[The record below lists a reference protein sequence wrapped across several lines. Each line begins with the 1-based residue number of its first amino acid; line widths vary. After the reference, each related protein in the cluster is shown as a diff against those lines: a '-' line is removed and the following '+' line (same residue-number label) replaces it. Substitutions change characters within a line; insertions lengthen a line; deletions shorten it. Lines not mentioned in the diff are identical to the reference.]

1 VIPDII
7 DGKYRVICEVGSGG
21 MAHVYRAINM
31 SSRKVVAVKM
41 LKEEYLNDQEFLRRF
56 EREAK
61 ASLALSHENIVRAF
75 GVGDDN
81 GIPYIVLEYVEGK
94 TLKDLIRESPGGHL
108 SVQQSIGICSQI
120 LDALS
125 YAHAHGIIHRD
136 VKPQNVIVTNRGRA
150 KLADFGIAREVTA
163 STVTFAGKNVI
174 GSVHYISPEQAKG
187 LPATEESDIYSA
199 GISLY
204 EMLTGTVPFIGDTT
218 VATALMHLSAKPTPP
233 QELNP
238 AVPSALNDI
247 VLRAIDKDPDMRY
260 SSAKLMRSD
269 LIRSLSHPNGTFA
282 RDRESKE
289 TKTPGRRMSLSVYA
303 WISISVFTPILVIFL
318 AYLGFVNHWCSPK
331 EEADS
336 AVVLP
341 ELSSQA
347 TMASVTVTALPSAS
361 PTGKRMPTVMGQRL
375 DDALRS
381 LHDVGFTDIYVSM
394 DYAENDPRTGTI
406 VQQSQ
411 PANTVPN
418 TEEPVYITLLLEKRG
433 KYKADIAFMLDIPEN
448 DSRVQIVY
456 RTSSTDNIDYS
467 VVLYDVVRTKETMV
481 SISATVY
488 SNDPA
493 TRTLYLL
500 VNGTE
505 ALTPDGVPR
514 TQDVKFSLSE

>member
-1 VIPDII
+1 MTPDII
-7 DGKYRVICEVGSGG
+7 DGKYRVIREVGSGG

-41 LKEEYLNDQEFLRRF
+41 LREEYLDDQEFLRRF

-61 ASLALSHENIVRAF
+61 ASLALSHENIVRAY
-75 GVGDDN
+75 GVGDHE
-81 GIPYIVLEYVEGK
+81 GVPYIVLEYVEGK
-94 TLKDLIRESPGGHL
+94 TLKDLIRESPGKHL
-108 SVQQSIGICSQI
+108 SVQQAIGICSQI

-136 VKPQNVIVTNRGRA
+136 VKPQNVIVTNRGKA

-163 STVTFAGKNVI
+163 STVTFTGKNVI

-187 LPATEESDIYSA
+187 LPATEESDIYST
-199 GISLY
+199 GITLY

-218 VATALMHLSAKPTPP
+218 VATALMHLSDKPEPP
-233 QELNP
+233 QDLNP
-238 AVPSALNDI
+238 AVPPALNDI
-247 VLRAIDKDPDMRY
+247 VLRAIEKDPAMRY

-269 LIRSLSHPNGTFA
+269 LIRSLTHPNGTFA

-289 TKTPGRRMSLSVYA
+289 SKTPGRRMSLSVYA

-331 EEADS
+331 EGEETVA
-336 AVVLP
+336 AVP
-341 ELSSQA
+341 ETSVQA
-347 TMASVTVTALPSAS
+347 TMASLTVTAAPSVS
-361 PTGKRMPTVMGQRL
+361 PLGNRVPTVMGQRL

-381 LHDVGFTDIYVSM
+381 LHEVGFTDIFVSIE
-394 DYAENDPRTGTI
+394 YAENDPRAGTI
-406 VQQSQ
+406 IQQSQ
-411 PANTVPN
+411 SANTVPN
-418 TEEPVYITLLLEKRG
+418 LEEPIYITLLLEKRG
-433 KYKADIAFMLDIPEN
+433 KYKADIAFMLEIPEN

-467 VVLYDVVRTKETMV
+467 VVLYDTVRIKEDMAF
-481 SISATVY
+481 ISATVY

-500 VNGTE
+500 VNGT
-505 ALTPDGVPR
+505 TVR
-514 TQDVKFSLSE
+514 TQDVKFAE

>member
-1 VIPDII
+1 MMPDII
-7 DGKYRVICEVGSGG
+7 DGKYRVIREIGSGG

-41 LKEEYLNDQEFLRRF
+41 LKEEYLNDREFLRRF

-75 GVGDDN
+75 GVGDDD
-81 GIPYIVLEYVEGK
+81 GVPYIVLEYVEGK
-94 TLKDLIRESPGGHL
+94 TLKDLIQESPGGHL
-108 SVQQSIGICSQI
+108 SVQQAIGITSQI

-136 VKPQNVIVTNRGRA
+136 VKPQNVIVTSRGKA

-163 STVTFAGKNVI
+163 STVTFSGKNVI

-187 LPATEESDIYSA
+187 LAVTEESDIYST

-204 EMLTGTVPFIGDTT
+204 EMLTGTVPFIGETT
-218 VATALMHLSAKPTPP
+218 VATALMHLSAVPVPP
-233 QELNP
+233 NELNP
-238 AVPSALNDI
+238 SVPPALNDI
-247 VLRAIDKDPDMRY
+247 VLRAIEKDPTMRY

-289 TKTPGRRMSLSVYA
+289 SKAPGRRMSLSVYA

-318 AYLGFVNHWCSPK
+318 AYLGFVNHWCSGK
-331 EEADS
+331 AATETEA
-336 AVVLP
+336 ALP
-341 ELSSQA
+341 TASPVA
-347 TMASVTVTALPSAS
+347 TVANVTVGDLPTATPQQ
-361 PTGKRMPTVMGQRL
+361 KRMPQVMGQRL
-375 DDALRS
+375 DDALKS
-381 LHDVGFTDIYVSM
+381 LRDVGITNIYVSTE
-394 DYAENDPRTGTI
+394 YAEDDPRTGTI
-406 VQQSQ
+406 IQQSQ
-411 PANTVPN
+411 SANTVPN
-418 TEEPVYITLLLEKRG
+418 EEEPVYLTLLLEKRG
-433 KYKADIAFMLDIPEN
+433 KYKADVAFMLDIPEN
-448 DSRVQIVY
+448 DSRIQIVY

-467 VVLYDVVRTKETMV
+467 VVLYETVRTKETMV

-500 VNGTE
+500 VNGE
-505 ALTPDGVPR
+505 EVR
-514 TQDVKFSLSE
+514 NQDVKFSE

>member
-1 VIPDII
+1 MIPDII
-7 DGKYRVICEVGSGG
+7 DGKYRVIREVGSGG

-61 ASLALSHENIVRAF
+61 ASLALSHENIVRAY

-81 GIPYIVLEYVEGK
+81 GVPYIVLEYVEGK
-94 TLKDLIRESPGGHL
+94 TLKELIRESPGGHL
-108 SVQQSIGICSQI
+108 SVQQAIGICSQI

-163 STVTFAGKNVI
+163 STVTFSGKNVI

-187 LPATEESDIYSA
+187 LPVTEESDIYSA

-218 VATALMHLSAKPTPP
+218 VATALMHLSATPVPP

-238 AVPSALNDI
+238 AVPPALNDI
-247 VLRAIDKDPDMRY
+247 VLRAIEKEPGMRY
-260 SSAKLMRSD
+260 ASAKLMRSD

-282 RDRESKE
+282 RDRSPKE

-318 AYLGFVNHWCSPK
+318 AYLGFVNHWCSPTD
-331 EEADS
+331 ELQDTVS
-336 AVVLP
+336 LP
-341 ELSSQA
+341 AA
-347 TMASVTVTALPSAS
+347 TQKASVANVSVAAPPTTPANKLMPS
-361 PTGKRMPTVMGQRL
+361 VMGQRL
-375 DDALRS
+375 DDALKS
-381 LHDVGFTDIYVSM
+381 LHEVGFTDIYVAT
-394 DYAENDPRTGTI
+394 DYSENDQRTGTI
-406 VQQSQ
+406 IQQSQ

-418 TEEPVYITLLLEKRG
+418 MSEPIYLTLLLEKRG

-456 RTSSTDNIDYS
+456 RTSSTENIDYS
-467 VVLYDVVRTKETMV
+467 VILYDTVRTKETMV

-500 VNGTE
+500 VNGE
-505 ALTPDGVPR
+505 EVR
-514 TQDVKFSLSE
+514 TQDVKFSE

>member
-1 VIPDII
+1 MTPDII
-7 DGKYRVICEVGSGG
+7 DGKYRVIREVGSGG

-81 GIPYIVLEYVEGK
+81 GVPYIVLEYVEGK
-94 TLKDLIRESPGGHL
+94 TLKELIQESPGGHL
-108 SVQQSIGICSQI
+108 SVQQAIGICSQI

-136 VKPQNVIVTNRGRA
+136 VKPQNVIVTSRGRA

-187 LPATEESDIYSA
+187 LPATQESDIYSA

-218 VATALMHLSAKPTPP
+218 VATALMHLSAKPVPP
-233 QELNP
+233 RELNP
-238 AVPSALNDI
+238 AVPPALNDI
-247 VLRAIDKDPDMRY
+247 VLRAIEKEPAMRY
-260 SSAKLMRSD
+260 ASAKLMRSD

-289 TKTPGRRMSLSVYA
+289 TKVPGRRMSLSVYA

-318 AYLGFVNHWCSPK
+318 AYLGFVNHWCAPT
-331 EEADS
+331 EDNEIDIPPEAT
-336 AVVLP
+336 V
-341 ELSSQA
+341 QA
-347 TMASVTVTALPSAS
+347 TIANVTVTVPPTAS
-361 PTGKRMPTVMGQRL
+361 PAGKRMPTVMGQRL
-375 DDALRS
+375 DDALRA
-381 LHDVGFTDIYVSM
+381 LHEVGFTSIFVSTE
-394 DYAENDPRTGTI
+394 YAENDPRTGTI

-411 PANTVPN
+411 PANTAPN
-418 TEEPVYITLLLEKRG
+418 IEEPIYITLLLEKRG
-433 KYKADIAFMLDIPEN
+433 KYKADVAFMLDIPEN

-467 VVLYDVVRTKETMV
+467 VILYDTVRTKETMV

-500 VNGTE
+500 VNGEE
-505 ALTPDGVPR
+505 ALTQDGTPR
-514 TQDVKFSLSE
+514 TTDVKFSE

>member
-1 VIPDII
+1 MIPDII
-7 DGKYRVICEVGSGG
+7 DGKYRVIREIGSGG
-21 MAHVYRAINM
+21 MARVYRAINM
-31 SSRKVVAVKM
+31 STRKVVAVKM
-41 LKEEYLNDQEFLRRF
+41 LKEEYLNDKEFLRRF
-56 EREAK
+56 DREAR
-61 ASLALSHENIVRAF
+61 ASLELSHDNIVRAY
-75 GVGDDN
+75 GVGEDN
-81 GIPYIVLEYVEGK
+81 GVPYIVLEYVEGK

-136 VKPQNVIVTNRGRA
+136 VKPQNVIVTNRGKA

-163 STVTFAGKNVI
+163 STVTFSGKNVI

-218 VATALMHLSAKPTPP
+218 VSTALMHLSEEPEPP
-233 QELNP
+233 QE
-238 AVPSALNDI
+238 
-247 VLRAIDKDPDMRY
+247 RAIEKDPQQRY
-260 SSAKLMRSD
+260 ASAKLMRSD

-282 RDRESKE
+282 RDRESRE
-289 TKTPGRRMSLSVYA
+289 TKIPGRRMSLSVYA

-318 AYLGFVNHWCSPK
+318 AYLGFVNHWCSGK
-331 EEADS
+331 ETDADQPTPTQEA
-336 AVVLP
+336 AV
-341 ELSSQA
+341 A
-347 TMASVTVTALPSAS
+347 TVNVANADQPTPSPASNL
-361 PTGKRMPTVMGQRL
+361 MPTVMGQRL
-375 DDALRS
+375 DDALRTV
-381 LHDVGFTDIYVSM
+381 HNIGFTDIFVSIE
-394 DYAENDPRTGTI
+394 YAASDPRTGTI
-406 VQQSQ
+406 VQQSV
-411 PANTVPN
+411 PANSTLDTSSPI
-418 TEEPVYITLLLEKRG
+418 YLTLLLEKRG

-456 RTSSTDNIDYS
+456 RTSNTENIDYA
-467 VVLYDVVRTKETMV
+467 VVLYDTVRTKETMV

-500 VNGTE
+500 VNGE
-505 ALTPDGVPR
+505 EVR
-514 TQDVKFSLSE
+514 TQDVKFSE

>member
-1 VIPDII
+1 MTPDII
-7 DGKYRVICEVGSGG
+7 GGKYRVIREVGSGG

-41 LKEEYLNDQEFLRRF
+41 LKEEYLNDKEFLRRF
-56 EREAK
+56 EREAR
-61 ASLALSHENIVRAF
+61 ASLELSHDNIVRAY

-81 GIPYIVLEYVEGK
+81 GVPYIVLEYVEGK
-94 TLKDLIRESPGGHL
+94 TLKDLIQDSPGGHL
-108 SVQQSIGICSQI
+108 SVQQAIGICSQI

-136 VKPQNVIVTNRGRA
+136 VKPQNVIVTKRGKA

-163 STVTFAGKNVI
+163 STVTFSGKNVI

-187 LPATEESDIYSA
+187 QPATEESDIYSA

-218 VATALMHLSAKPTPP
+218 VSTALMHLSATPTPP
-233 QELNP
+233 RELNP
-238 AVPSALNDI
+238 AIPPALNDI
-247 VLRAIDKDPDMRY
+247 VLRAIEKDPVMRY

-289 TKTPGRRMSLSVYA
+289 SKTPGRRMSLSVYA

-318 AYLGFVNHWCSPK
+318 AYLGFVNHWCAGKDPT
-331 EEADS
+331 EIA
-336 AVVLP
+336 P
-341 ELSSQA
+341 
-347 TMASVTVTALPSAS
+347 LPSAS
-361 PTGKRMPTVMGQRL
+361 LETAIANVTVATADQPTTPPDGKLMPTVMGQRL
-375 DDALRS
+375 DDALKTV
-381 LHDVGFTDIYVSM
+381 HDLGFTDIYVSIE
-394 DYAENDPRTGTI
+394 YGASDPRAGTV
-406 VQQSQ
+406 VQQSI
-411 PANTVPN
+411 PANTLPN
-418 TEEPVYITLLLEKRG
+418 TEEPIYLTLLLEKRG

-456 RTSSTDNIDYS
+456 RTSNTENIDYS
-467 VVLYDVVRTKETMV
+467 VVLYDAVRTKETMV

-500 VNGTE
+500 VNGE
-505 ALTPDGVPR
+505 EVR
-514 TQDVKFSLSE
+514 TQDVKFSE

>member
-1 VIPDII
+1 MIPDII

-81 GIPYIVLEYVEGK
+81 GVPYIVLEYVEGK
-94 TLKDLIRESPGGHL
+94 TLKELIQESPGGHL
-108 SVQQSIGICSQI
+108 SIQQSIGICSQI

-136 VKPQNVIVTNRGRA
+136 VKPQNVIVTNRGKA

-187 LPATEESDIYSA
+187 LPATQESDIYSA

-218 VATALMHLSAKPTPP
+218 VATALMHLSAKPVPP
-233 QELNP
+233 RELNP
-238 AVPSALNDI
+238 AVPPALNDI
-247 VLRAIDKDPDMRY
+247 VLRAIEKEPEMRY
-260 SSAKLMRSD
+260 ASAKLMRSD

-289 TKTPGRRMSLSVYA
+289 AKTPGRRMSLSVYA

-318 AYLGFVNHWCSPK
+318 AYLGFVNHWCSPQ
-331 EEADS
+331 EDV
-336 AVVLP
+336 AVDVPVIETTPQSTL
-341 ELSSQA
+341 
-347 TMASVTVTALPSAS
+347 ASVTVNAPPSAS
-361 PTGKRMPTVMGQRL
+361 PAGKRMPTVMGQRL

-381 LHDVGFTDIYVSM
+381 LHDVGFTSIFVSTE
-394 DYAENDPRTGTI
+394 YAENDPRTGTI

-411 PANTVPN
+411 QANTVPN
-418 TEEPVYITLLLEKRG
+418 IEEPIYITLLLEKRG
-433 KYKADIAFMLDIPEN
+433 KYKADVAFMPDIPEN

-467 VVLYDVVRTKETMV
+467 VILYDTVRTKETMV

-500 VNGTE
+500 VNGEE
-505 ALTPDGVPR
+505 ALTQDGTPR
-514 TQDVKFSLSE
+514 TTDVKFSE

>member
-1 VIPDII
+1 MIPDII
-7 DGKYRVICEVGSGG
+7 DGKYRVIREVGSGG

-61 ASLALSHENIVRAF
+61 ASLALSHENIVRAY

-81 GIPYIVLEYVEGK
+81 GVPYIVLEYVEGK
-94 TLKDLIRESPGGHL
+94 TLKDLILESPGGHL
-108 SVQQSIGICSQI
+108 SVQQAIGICSQI

-136 VKPQNVIVTNRGRA
+136 VKPQNVIVTNRGKA

-163 STVTFAGKNVI
+163 STVTFSGKNVI

-187 LPATEESDIYSA
+187 LPVTEESDIYSV

-204 EMLTGTVPFIGDTT
+204 EMLTGSVPFIGDTT
-218 VATALMHLSAKPTPP
+218 VATALMHLSETPVP
-233 QELNP
+233 PRELNP
-238 AVPSALNDI
+238 GIPPALNDI
-247 VLRAIDKDPDMRY
+247 VLRAIEKEPGMRY

-289 TKTPGRRMSLSVYA
+289 YKTPGRRMSLSVYA
-303 WISISVFTPILVIFL
+303 WISISVFTPIFIIFL
-318 AYLGFVNHWCSPK
+318 AYLGYANHWCAGKESTDNNTPYASIPVNSPI
-331 EEADS
+331 
-336 AVVLP
+336 P
-341 ELSSQA
+341 
-347 TMASVTVTALPSAS
+347 TIASVTVSAQPTAAPGEKTMPSVL
-361 PTGKRMPTVMGQRL
+361 GHRL
-375 DDALRS
+375 DDALRTIHN
-381 LHDVGFTDIYVSM
+381 LGFTSIYVSTEYS
-394 DYAENDPRTGTI
+394 DNDSRAGTVI
-406 VQQSQ
+406 QQSQ
-411 PANTVPN
+411 QPNSALNTD
-418 TEEPVYITLLLEKRG
+418 EPIYLKLLLEKRG

-456 RTSSTDNIDYS
+456 RTSNTDNIDYS
-467 VVLYDVVRTKETMV
+467 VILYDTVRTKETMV

-500 VNGTE
+500 VNGE
-505 ALTPDGVPR
+505 EVR
-514 TQDVKFSLSE
+514 SQDVKFSE

>member
-1 VIPDII
+1 MTPDII
-7 DGKYRVICEVGSGG
+7 DGKYRVIREVGSGG

-41 LKEEYLNDQEFLRRF
+41 LKEEYLNDREFLRRF

-61 ASLALSHENIVRAF
+61 ASLALSHENIVRAY

-81 GIPYIVLEYVEGK
+81 GVPYIVLEYVEGK
-94 TLKDLIRESPGGHL
+94 TLKDLIQESPGGHL
-108 SVQQSIGICSQI
+108 SVQQAIGICSQI

-136 VKPQNVIVTNRGRA
+136 VKPQNVIVTNRGKA

-163 STVTFAGKNVI
+163 STVTFSGKNVV

-187 LPATEESDIYSA
+187 LPVTEESDIYST

-218 VATALMHLSAKPTPP
+218 VATALMHLSETPTPP
-233 QELNP
+233 RELNP
-238 AVPSALNDI
+238 AVPPALNDI
-247 VLRAIDKDPDMRY
+247 VLRAIEKDPKMRY

-289 TKTPGRRMSLSVYA
+289 SKTPGWRMSLSVYA

-318 AYLGFVNHWCSPK
+318 AYLGYVNHWCAGK
-331 EEADS
+331 E
-336 AVVLP
+336 
-341 ELSSQA
+341 A
-347 TMASVTVTALPSAS
+347 TDGE
-361 PTGKRMPTVMGQRL
+361 TGLRL
-375 DDALRS
+375 DDALKA
-381 LHDVGFTDIYVSM
+381 LHDVGFTDIYVST
-394 DYAENDPRTGTI
+394 DYAVDDPRTGTI
-406 VQQSQ
+406 IQQSQ
-411 PANTVPN
+411 PANTAPKA
-418 TEEPVYITLLLEKRG
+418 EDPVYLTLLLEKRG
-433 KYKADIAFMLDIPEN
+433 KYKADVAFMLDIPEN

-467 VVLYDVVRTKETMV
+467 VILYDTVRTKETMV

-500 VNGTE
+500 VNGE
-505 ALTPDGVPR
+505 EVR
-514 TQDVKFSLSE
+514 TQDVKFSE

>member
-1 VIPDII
+1 MIPDII
-7 DGKYRVICEVGSGG
+7 DGKYRVIREVGSGG

-41 LKEEYLNDQEFLRRF
+41 LKEEYLNDLEFLRRF

-81 GIPYIVLEYVEGK
+81 GVPYIVLEYVEGK
-94 TLKDLIRESPGGHL
+94 TLKDLILESPGGHL

-120 LDALS
+120 LDALY

-187 LPATEESDIYSA
+187 LPATEESDIYSV

-218 VATALMHLSAKPTPP
+218 VATALMHLSAKPEPP
-233 QELNP
+233 RELNP
-238 AVPSALNDI
+238 NIPPALNDI
-247 VLRAIDKDPDMRY
+247 VLRAIEKDPDMRY

-289 TKTPGRRMSLSVYA
+289 FRTPGRRMSLSVYA

-318 AYLGFVNHWCSPK
+318 AYLGFVNHWCSGKVIEDDTASLP
-331 EEADS
+331 S
-336 AVVLP
+336 ATP
-341 ELSSQA
+341 ETTVA
-347 TMASVTVTALPSAS
+347 NVTVTSQPDTTPAE
-361 PTGKRMPTVMGQRL
+361 KRMPTVMGQRL
-375 DDALRS
+375 DAALRS
-381 LHDVGFTDIYVSM
+381 LHEVGFSDIYVSIE
-394 DYAENDPRTGTI
+394 YAESDPRAGSI

-418 TEEPVYITLLLEKRG
+418 TEEPAYITLLLEKRG
-433 KYKADIAFMLDIPEN
+433 KYKADVAFMLDIPEN

-456 RTSSTDNIDYS
+456 RTSNTENIDYS
-467 VVLYDVVRTKETMV
+467 LILYDTVRTKETMV

-500 VNGTE
+500 VNGE
-505 ALTPDGVPR
+505 EVR
-514 TQDVKFSLSE
+514 TQDVKFSE

>member
-1 VIPDII
+1 MIPDII
-7 DGKYRVICEVGSGG
+7 DNKYRVIREVGSGG
-21 MAHVYRAINM
+21 MANVYRAINM

-56 EREAK
+56 EREAR
-61 ASLALSHENIVRAF
+61 ASLELSHENIVRAY
-75 GVGDDN
+75 GVGEDN

-94 TLKDLIRESPGGHL
+94 TLKELIRESPGGHL
-108 SVQQSIGICSQI
+108 SVQQAIGICSQV

-136 VKPQNVIVTNRGRA
+136 VKPQNVIVTNRGKA

-163 STVTFAGKNVI
+163 STVTFSGKNVV

-187 LPATEESDIYSA
+187 LPATAESDIYST

-218 VATALMHLSAKPTPP
+218 VATALMHLSNAPKPPR
-233 QELNP
+233 ELNP
-238 AVPSALNDI
+238 AIPPALNDI
-247 VLRAIDKDPDMRY
+247 ILRAIEKEPGMRY
-260 SSAKLMRSD
+260 ANAKLMRSD

-289 TKTPGRRMSLSVYA
+289 QKTPFRRMSLSVYA

-318 AYLGFVNHWCSPK
+318 AYLGFVNHWCAGN
-331 EEADS
+331 ADTEDTI
-336 AVVLP
+336 LIP
-341 ELSSQA
+341 
-347 TMASVTVTALPSAS
+347 TAS
-361 PTGKRMPTVMGQRL
+361 PTTANVTVPAQTQKATPLAGNLMPTVVGFRL
-375 DDALRS
+375 DDALRA
-381 LHDVGFTDIYVSM
+381 LHVAGFENLYVSVE
-394 DYAENDPRTGTI
+394 YAQGDSRAGTVI
-406 VQQSQ
+406 QQSL
-411 PANTVPN
+411 PANQPTDKS
-418 TEEPVYITLLLEKRG
+418 EPVYLTLLLESHG
-433 KYKADIAFMLDIPEN
+433 KYKADISFMLDIPEN

-456 RTSSTDNIDYS
+456 RTSNTENIDYS
-467 VVLYDVVRTKETMV
+467 VILYETVRTRETMV

-500 VNGTE
+500 VNGVE
-505 ALTPDGVPR
+505 MR
-514 TQDVKFSLSE
+514 SQDVKFSE

>member
-1 VIPDII
+1 MPDII
-7 DGKYRVICEVGSGG
+7 DGKYRVIHEVGSGG

-75 GVGDDN
+75 SVGDDN
-81 GIPYIVLEYVEGK
+81 GVPYIVLEYVEGK
-94 TLKDLIRESPGGHL
+94 TLKDLIRESPNGYL
-108 SVQQSIGICSQI
+108 PVQQAIGICSQI

-136 VKPQNVIVTNRGRA
+136 VKPQNVIVTSRGRA

-187 LPATEESDIYSA
+187 LPTTEESDIYSA

-218 VATALMHLSAKPTPP
+218 VATALMHLSAKPVPP
-233 QELNP
+233 QDLNP
-238 AVPSALNDI
+238 SVPPALNDI
-247 VLRAIDKDPDMRY
+247 VLRAIEKDPNMRY
-260 SSAKLMRSD
+260 ASAKLMRSD

-289 TKTPGRRMSLSVYA
+289 TRAPGRRMSLSVYA

-318 AYLGFVNHWCSPK
+318 AYLGFVNHWCASK
-331 EEADS
+331 EES
-336 AVVLP
+336 ESLVSRP
-341 ELSSQA
+341 EASLQA
-347 TMASVTVTALPSAS
+347 TIANVTVTAPPMMTPARNL
-361 PTGKRMPTVMGQRL
+361 MPLVIGHRL
-375 DDALRS
+375 DDALKA
-381 LHDVGFTDIYVSM
+381 LHDTGFTEIYVST

-411 PANTVPN
+411 TANTDPN
-418 TEEPVYITLLLEKRG
+418 TDEPIYITLLLEKRG
-433 KYKADIAFMLDIPEN
+433 KYKADVAFMLDIPEN

-467 VVLYDVVRTKETMV
+467 VVLYDTVRTKETMV

-500 VNGTE
+500 VNGKE
-505 ALTPDGVPR
+505 ALTSDGSPR
-514 TQDVKFSLSE
+514 TTDVKFSE

>member
-1 VIPDII
+1 MTPDII
-7 DGKYRVICEVGSGG
+7 DGKYRAIREVGSGG

-41 LKEEYLNDQEFLRRF
+41 LKEEYLNDREFLRRF

-61 ASLALSHENIVRAF
+61 ASLALSHENIVRAY

-81 GIPYIVLEYVEGK
+81 GVPYIVLEYVEGK

-108 SVQQSIGICSQI
+108 SVQQAIGICSQM

-136 VKPQNVIVTNRGRA
+136 VKPQNVIVTNRGKA

-163 STVTFAGKNVI
+163 STVTFSGKNVV

-187 LPATEESDIYSA
+187 LPVTEESDIYST

-218 VATALMHLSAKPTPP
+218 VATALMHLSETPTPP

-238 AVPSALNDI
+238 AIPPALNDI
-247 VLRAIDKDPDMRY
+247 VLRAIEKDPQMRY

-318 AYLGFVNHWCSPK
+318 AYLGFVNHWCAGK
-331 EEADS
+331 EVAEET
-336 AVVLP
+336 VLP
-341 ELSSQA
+341 TA
-347 TMASVTVTALPSAS
+347 TASANVASVTVTALPEQTDIHQAM
-361 PTGKRMPTVMGQRL
+361 PLVTGRRL
-375 DDALRS
+375 DDALKLCTTRGLRISTYPPNTPSTTPVPAPSSSRASPGTPLPIRLNPYASRS
-381 LHDVGFTDIYVSM
+381 CWKSAASIRRTWPSCWIS
-394 DYAENDPRTGTI
+394 PRTIPGSRSCIGPAARTTSITPSSCTRRYALRRPWFPSAPRSTATI
-406 VQQSQ
+406 
-411 PANTVPN
+411 PLPGL
-418 TEEPVYITLLLEKRG
+418 YICW
-433 KYKADIAFMLDIPEN
+433 
-448 DSRVQIVY
+448 
-456 RTSSTDNIDYS
+456 
-467 VVLYDVVRTKETMV
+467 
-481 SISATVY
+481 
-488 SNDPA
+488 
-493 TRTLYLL
+493 
-500 VNGTE
+500 
-505 ALTPDGVPR
+505 
-514 TQDVKFSLSE
+514 

>member
-1 VIPDII
+1 MIPDII
-7 DGKYRVICEVGSGG
+7 GGKYRVICEVGSGG

-81 GIPYIVLEYVEGK
+81 GVPYIVLEYVEGK
-94 TLKDLIRESPGGHL
+94 TLKELIQESPGGHL
-108 SVQQSIGICSQI
+108 SVQQAIGICSQI

-125 YAHAHGIIHRD
+125 CAHAHGNIHRD
-136 VKPQNVIVTNRGRA
+136 VKPQNVIVTNRGKA

-163 STVTFAGKNVI
+163 STVTFSGKNVV

-187 LPATEESDIYSA
+187 LPVTEESDIYST

-218 VATALMHLSAKPTPP
+218 VATALMHLSETPTPP
-233 QELNP
+233 RELNP
-238 AVPSALNDI
+238 AVPPALNDI
-247 VLRAIDKDPDMRY
+247 VLRAIEKDPKMRY

-289 TKTPGRRMSLSVYA
+289 SKTPGRRMSLSVYA

-318 AYLGFVNHWCSPK
+318 AYLGYVNHWCAGK
-331 EEADS
+331 EATDGEA
-336 AVVLP
+336 VLP
-341 ELSSQA
+341 AASASA
-347 TMASVTVTALPSAS
+347 SVASVTVTAQPEQTTAYQTTPLV
-361 PTGKRMPTVMGQRL
+361 TGLRL
-375 DDALRS
+375 DDALKA
-381 LHDVGFTDIYVSM
+381 LHDVGFTDIYVST
-394 DYAENDPRTGTI
+394 DYAVDDPRTGSI
-406 VQQSQ
+406 IQQSQ
-411 PANTVPN
+411 PANTAPKVEDPI
-418 TEEPVYITLLLEKRG
+418 YLTLLLEKRG
-433 KYKADIAFMLDIPEN
+433 KYKADVAFMLDIPEN

-467 VVLYDVVRTKETMV
+467 VILYDTVRTKETMV

-500 VNGTE
+500 VNGE
-505 ALTPDGVPR
+505 EVR
-514 TQDVKFSLSE
+514 TQDVKFSE

>member
-1 VIPDII
+1 MIPDII
-7 DGKYRVICEVGSGG
+7 DGKYRVIREVGSGG

-41 LKEEYLNDQEFLRRF
+41 LKEEYLDDQEFLRRF

-61 ASLALSHENIVRAF
+61 ASLALSHENIVRAY

-81 GIPYIVLEYVEGK
+81 GVPYIVLEYVEGK

-125 YAHAHGIIHRD
+125 YAHTHGIIHRD
-136 VKPQNVIVTNRGRA
+136 VKPQNVIVTNRGKA

-163 STVTFAGKNVI
+163 STVTFTGKNVV

-187 LPATEESDIYSA
+187 QPATAESDIYSA

-218 VATALMHLSAKPTPP
+218 VATALMHLSEKPVPP

-238 AVPSALNDI
+238 AVPPALNDI
-247 VLRAIDKDPDMRY
+247 VLRAIEKEPDMRY

-289 TKTPGRRMSLSVYA
+289 AKIPGRRMSLSVYA

-318 AYLGFVNHWCSPK
+318 AYLGFVNHWCSGK
-331 EEADS
+331 TEAES
-336 AVVLP
+336 AAVLP
-341 ELSSQA
+341 EA
-347 TMASVTVTALPSAS
+347 TQKAAVASVTVTAVPASSQIQLMPS
-361 PTGKRMPTVMGQRL
+361 VMGQRL
-375 DDALRS
+375 DDALKK
-381 LHDVGFTDIYVSM
+381 LHDMGFEDILVSIE
-394 DYAENDPRTGTI
+394 YAENDSRAGTI
-406 VQQSQ
+406 VLQSQ
-411 PANTVPN
+411 PASTVPDLN
-418 TEEPVYITLLLEKRG
+418 EPIYLTLLLEKRG

-456 RTSSTDNIDYS
+456 RTSNTDNIDYS
-467 VVLYDVVRTKETMV
+467 VVLYDTVRTKETMV

-500 VNGTE
+500 VNGE
-505 ALTPDGVPR
+505 EVR
-514 TQDVKFSLSE
+514 TQDVKFSE

>member
-1 VIPDII
+1 MIPDII
-7 DGKYRVICEVGSGG
+7 DGKYRVIREVGSGG

-41 LKEEYLNDQEFLRRF
+41 LKEEYLDDQEFLRRF

-61 ASLALSHENIVRAF
+61 ASLALSHENIVRAY

-81 GIPYIVLEYVEGK
+81 GVPYIVLEYVEGK

-108 SVQQSIGICSQI
+108 SVQQAIGICSQI

-163 STVTFAGKNVI
+163 STVTFTGKNVV

-187 LPATEESDIYSA
+187 QPATEESDIYSA

-218 VATALMHLSAKPTPP
+218 VATALMHLSEKPVPP
-233 QELNP
+233 RELNP
-238 AVPSALNDI
+238 AVPPALNDI
-247 VLRAIDKDPDMRY
+247 VLRAIEKEPAMRY
-260 SSAKLMRSD
+260 SSAKLMRSH

-289 TKTPGRRMSLSVYA
+289 AKTPGRRMSLSVYA

-318 AYLGFVNHWCSPK
+318 AYLGFVNHWCSGK
-331 EEADS
+331 TEAES
-336 AVVLP
+336 AAAVP
-341 ELSSQA
+341 EMTQKA
-347 TMASVTVTALPSAS
+347 AVANVTVTAVPAASDNKLMPSL
-361 PTGKRMPTVMGQRL
+361 TGRRL
-375 DDALRS
+375 DDGLKT
-381 LHDVGFTDIYVSM
+381 LHDMGFTDIFVSIE
-394 DYAENDPRTGTI
+394 YAENDPRAGTI
-406 VQQSQ
+406 VLQSQ
-411 PANTVPN
+411 PASTAPN
-418 TEEPVYITLLLEKRG
+418 QTEPVYLTLLLEKRG

-456 RTSSTDNIDYS
+456 RTSNTDNIDYS
-467 VVLYDVVRTKETMV
+467 VVLYDTVRTKETMV

-500 VNGTE
+500 VNGE
-505 ALTPDGVPR
+505 EVR
-514 TQDVKFSLSE
+514 TQDVKFSE

>member
-1 VIPDII
+1 MIPDII

-81 GIPYIVLEYVEGK
+81 GVPYIVLEYVEGK
-94 TLKDLIRESPGGHL
+94 TLKELIQESPGGHL
-108 SVQQSIGICSQI
+108 SIQQSIGICSQI

-136 VKPQNVIVTNRGRA
+136 VKPQNVIVTSRGRA

-187 LPATEESDIYSA
+187 LPATQESDIYSA

-218 VATALMHLSAKPTPP
+218 VATALMHLSAKPVPP
-233 QELNP
+233 RELNP
-238 AVPSALNDI
+238 AVPPALNDI
-247 VLRAIDKDPDMRY
+247 VLRAIEKEPDMRY
-260 SSAKLMRSD
+260 ASAKLMRSD

-289 TKTPGRRMSLSVYA
+289 SKTPGRRMSLSVYA

-318 AYLGFVNHWCSPK
+318 AYLGYVNHWCAGK
-331 EEADS
+331 EATDGEA
-336 AVVLP
+336 VLP
-341 ELSSQA
+341 AASASA
-347 TMASVTVTALPSAS
+347 SVASVTVTAQPEQTTAYQTTPLV
-361 PTGKRMPTVMGQRL
+361 TGLRL
-375 DDALRS
+375 DDALKA
-381 LHDVGFTDIYVSM
+381 LHDVGFTDIYVST
-394 DYAENDPRTGTI
+394 DYAVDDPRTGSI
-406 VQQSQ
+406 IQQSQ
-411 PANTVPN
+411 PANTAPKVEDPI
-418 TEEPVYITLLLEKRG
+418 YLTLLLEKRG
-433 KYKADIAFMLDIPEN
+433 KYKADVAFMLDIPEN

-467 VVLYDVVRTKETMV
+467 VILYDTVRTKETMV

-500 VNGTE
+500 VNGE
-505 ALTPDGVPR
+505 EVR
-514 TQDVKFSLSE
+514 TQDVKFSE

>member
-1 VIPDII
+1 MTPDII
-7 DGKYRVICEVGSGG
+7 DGKYRVIREVGSGG

-41 LKEEYLNDQEFLRRF
+41 LKEEYLNDREFLRRF

-81 GIPYIVLEYVEGK
+81 GVPYIVLEYVEGK
-94 TLKDLIRESPGGHL
+94 TLKELIQESPGGHL
-108 SVQQSIGICSQI
+108 SVQQAIGICSQI

-125 YAHAHGIIHRD
+125 YAHANGIIHRD
-136 VKPQNVIVTNRGRA
+136 VKPQNVIVTARGKA

-163 STVTFAGKNVI
+163 STVTFTGKNVV

-187 LPATEESDIYSA
+187 LPVTEESDIYST

-218 VATALMHLSAKPTPP
+218 VATALMHLSETPTPP

-238 AVPSALNDI
+238 AIPPALNDI
-247 VLRAIDKDPDMRY
+247 VLRAIEKDPQMRY

-318 AYLGFVNHWCSPK
+318 AYLGFVNHWCAGK
-331 EEADS
+331 EVAEET
-336 AVVLP
+336 VLP
-341 ELSSQA
+341 TA
-347 TMASVTVTALPSAS
+347 TASANVASVTVTALPEQTDIHQAM
-361 PTGKRMPTVMGQRL
+361 PLVTGRRL
-375 DDALRS
+375 DDALKA
-381 LHDVGFTDIYVSM
+381 LHDAGFTDIYVSTE
-394 DYAENDPRTGTI
+394 YALDDPRTGTI
-406 VQQSQ
+406 IQQSQ
-411 PANTVPN
+411 PGNAAPDTA
-418 TEEPVYITLLLEKRG
+418 EPIFLTLLLEKRG
-433 KYKADIAFMLDIPEN
+433 KYKADVAFMLDIPEN

-456 RTSSTDNIDYS
+456 RTSNTDNIDYS
-467 VVLYDVVRTKETMV
+467 VILYETVRTKETMV

-500 VNGTE
+500 VNGE
-505 ALTPDGVPR
+505 EVR
-514 TQDVKFSLSE
+514 SQDVKFSE

>member
-1 VIPDII
+1 MIPDII
-7 DGKYRVICEVGSGG
+7 DGKYRVIREVGSGG

-31 SSRKVVAVKM
+31 STRKVVAVKM

-81 GIPYIVLEYVEGK
+81 GIPYIVLEYVEGQ
-94 TLKDLIRESPGGHL
+94 TLKDLIEESPGGHL
-108 SVQQSIGICSQI
+108 SVQQAIGICSQI

-136 VKPQNVIVTNRGRA
+136 VKPQNVIVTNRGKA

-218 VATALMHLSAKPTPP
+218 VATALMHLSAKPVPP
-233 QELNP
+233 REVNP
-238 AVPSALNDI
+238 AVPPALNDI
-247 VLRAIDKDPDMRY
+247 VLRAIEKEPDMRY
-260 SSAKLMRSD
+260 ASAKLMRSD
-269 LIRSLSHPNGTFA
+269 LIRSLTHPNGTFA

-289 TKTPGRRMSLSVYA
+289 SKTPGRRMSLSVYA

-318 AYLGFVNHWCSPK
+318 AYLGFVNHWCAGKDPAEVALPPASL
-331 EEADS
+331 EA
-336 AVVLP
+336 
-341 ELSSQA
+341 
-347 TMASVTVTALPSAS
+347 TIASVTVTAQPKAEETALP
-361 PTGKRMPTVMGQRL
+361 GKRMPTVMGQRL
-375 DDALRS
+375 DDALKS
-381 LHDVGFTDIYVSM
+381 LHDVGFTDIYVSTEYSA
-394 DYAENDPRTGTI
+394 DDPRTGTI

-418 TEEPVYITLLLEKRG
+418 TEEPAYITLLLEKRG

-456 RTSSTDNIDYS
+456 RTSSTENIDYS
-467 VVLYDVVRTKETMV
+467 VVLYDAVRTKETMV

-500 VNGTE
+500 VNGE
-505 ALTPDGVPR
+505 EVR
-514 TQDVKFSLSE
+514 TQDVKFSE

>member
-1 VIPDII
+1 MPDII
-7 DGKYRVICEVGSGG
+7 DGKYRVIREIGSGG

-41 LKEEYLNDQEFLRRF
+41 LREEYLNDQEFLRRF

-61 ASLALSHENIVRAF
+61 ASLALSHENIVRAY
-75 GVGDDN
+75 GVGDHD
-81 GIPYIVLEYVEGK
+81 GVPYIVLEYVEGK
-94 TLKDLIRESPGGHL
+94 TLKDLIQESPGGHL

-136 VKPQNVIVTNRGRA
+136 VKPQNVIVTNRGKA

-187 LPATEESDIYSA
+187 LPATQESDIYSA

-218 VATALMHLSAKPTPP
+218 VATALMHLSAKPVPP
-233 QELNP
+233 REVNP
-238 AVPSALNDI
+238 AVPPALNDI
-247 VLRAIDKDPDMRY
+247 VLRAIEKDPDMRY
-260 SSAKLMRSD
+260 ASAKLMRSD

-318 AYLGFVNHWCSPK
+318 AYLGYVNHWCAAK
-331 EEADS
+331 EDVESTA
-336 AVVLP
+336 LP
-341 ELSSQA
+341 TVSVQA
-347 TMASVTVTALPSAS
+347 TMTSVTVTVPPSAA
-361 PTGKRMPTVMGQRL
+361 PQGKRMPTVMGQRL

-381 LHDVGFTDIYVSM
+381 LHDVGFTDIYVSIE
-394 DYAENDPRTGTI
+394 YAESDPRAGTI
-406 VQQSQ
+406 IQQSQ
-411 PANTVPN
+411 AVNVVPN
-418 TEEPVYITLLLEKRG
+418 IEEPIYITLLLEKRG
-433 KYKADIAFMLDIPEN
+433 KYKADIAFTLDIPEN

-467 VVLYDVVRTKETMV
+467 VVLYDTVRTKEFMV

-500 VNGTE
+500 VNGAE
-505 ALTPDGVPR
+505 VR
-514 TQDVKFSLSE
+514 TQDVKFSE

>member
-1 VIPDII
+1 MTPDII
-7 DGKYRVICEVGSGG
+7 DGKYRIIREVGSGG

-31 SSRKVVAVKM
+31 SSRKVVAVKI

-61 ASLALSHENIVRAF
+61 ACLALSHENIVRAY

-81 GIPYIVLEYVEGK
+81 GVPYIVLEYVEGK
-94 TLKDLIRESPGGHL
+94 TLKKLIEESPGGHL
-108 SVQQSIGICSQI
+108 PVQQAIGICSQI

-136 VKPQNVIVTNRGRA
+136 VKPQNVIVTARGKA

-163 STVTFAGKNVI
+163 STVTFSGKNVI

-218 VATALMHLSAKPTPP
+218 VATALMHLSAKPVPP

-238 AVPSALNDI
+238 AVPPALNDI
-247 VLRAIDKDPDMRY
+247 VLRAIEKEPSMRY
-260 SSAKLMRSD
+260 SSAKLMRAD

-289 TKTPGRRMSLSVYA
+289 AKTPGRRMSLSVYA

-318 AYLGFVNHWCSPK
+318 AYLGFVNHWCSG
-331 EEADS
+331 EEAAES
-336 AVVLP
+336 A
-341 ELSSQA
+341 LSLA
-347 TMASVTVTALPSAS
+347 TATPTASVANVTVTALPGAS
-361 PTGKRMPTVMGQRL
+361 ESRLMPSVVGQRL
-375 DDALRS
+375 DDALRA
-381 LHDVGFTDIYVSM
+381 LHDAGFEDIYVSIE
-394 DYAENDPRTGTI
+394 YAENDARTGTI

-411 PANTVPN
+411 LANAEPVM
-418 TEEPVYITLLLEKRG
+418 EEPIDLTLLLEKRG
-433 KYKADIAFMLDIPEN
+433 KYKADVAFMLDIPEN

-456 RTSSTDNIDYS
+456 RTSNTENIDYS
-467 VVLYDVVRTKETMV
+467 VILYDAVRTKETMV

-500 VNGTE
+500 VNGE
-505 ALTPDGVPR
+505 EVR
-514 TQDVKFSLSE
+514 TQDVKFSE

>member
-1 VIPDII
+1 MTPDII
-7 DGKYRVICEVGSGG
+7 DGKYRVIREVGSGG

-41 LKEEYLNDQEFLRRF
+41 LREEYLNDKEFLRRF
-56 EREAK
+56 EREAR
-61 ASLALSHENIVRAF
+61 ASLELSHDNIVRAF
-75 GVGDDN
+75 GVGDDD
-81 GIPYIVLEYVEGK
+81 GVPYIVLEYVEGK
-94 TLKDLIRESPGGHL
+94 TLKELIQESPNGHL

-163 STVTFAGKNVI
+163 STVTFSGKNVI

-187 LPATEESDIYSA
+187 QPATEESDIYSA

-218 VATALMHLSAKPTPP
+218 VATALMHLSAEATPP
-233 QELNP
+233 RELNP
-238 AVPSALNDI
+238 SVPPALNDI
-247 VLRAIDKDPDMRY
+247 VMRAIEKDPKMRY

-269 LIRSLSHPNGTFA
+269 LIRSLTHPNGTFA

-289 TKTPGRRMSLSVYA
+289 SKTPGRRMSLSVYA

-318 AYLGFVNHWCSPK
+318 AYLGFVNHWCSGK
-331 EEADS
+331 DKTE
-336 AVVLP
+336 VLP
-341 ELSSQA
+341 LPSVEA
-347 TMASVTVTALPSAS
+347 TVASVTVVGAGQPTATPSS
-361 PTGKRMPTVMGQRL
+361 DLMPMVMGQRL
-375 DDALRS
+375 DDALRT
-381 LHDVGFTDIYVSM
+381 LHVMGFQTIYVSTE
-394 DYAENDPRTGTI
+394 YAANDPRTGTVI
-406 VQQSQ
+406 QQSI

-418 TEEPVYITLLLEKRG
+418 VEEPIYLTHLLEKRG
-433 KYKADIAFMLDIPEN
+433 KYKADVAFMLDIPEN

-456 RTSSTDNIDYS
+456 RTSNTENIDYS
-467 VVLYDVVRTKETMV
+467 VILYDSVRTKETMV

-500 VNGTE
+500 VNGE
-505 ALTPDGVPR
+505 EVR
-514 TQDVKFSLSE
+514 TQDVKFSE

>member
-1 VIPDII
+1 MTPDII
-7 DGKYRVICEVGSGG
+7 DGKYRVIREVGSGG

-41 LKEEYLNDQEFLRRF
+41 LKEEYLNDREFLRRF

-61 ASLALSHENIVRAF
+61 ASLALSHENIVRAY

-81 GIPYIVLEYVEGK
+81 GVPYIVLEYVEGK
-94 TLKDLIRESPGGHL
+94 TLKDLIQESPGGHL
-108 SVQQSIGICSQI
+108 SVQQAIGICSQI

-136 VKPQNVIVTNRGRA
+136 VKPQNVIVTNRGKA

-163 STVTFAGKNVI
+163 STVTFSGKNVV

-187 LPATEESDIYSA
+187 LPVTEESDIYST

-218 VATALMHLSAKPTPP
+218 VATALMHLSETPTPP
-233 QELNP
+233 RELNP
-238 AVPSALNDI
+238 AVPPALNDI
-247 VLRAIDKDPDMRY
+247 VLRAIEKDPKMRY

-269 LIRSLSHPNGTFA
+269 LIR
-282 RDRESKE
+282 
-289 TKTPGRRMSLSVYA
+289 SLSVYA

-318 AYLGFVNHWCSPK
+318 AYLGYVNHWCAGK
-331 EEADS
+331 EATDGEA
-336 AVVLP
+336 VLP
-341 ELSSQA
+341 AASASA
-347 TMASVTVTALPSAS
+347 SVASVTVTAQPEQTTAYQTTPLV
-361 PTGKRMPTVMGQRL
+361 TGLRL
-375 DDALRS
+375 DDALKA
-381 LHDVGFTDIYVSM
+381 LHDVGFTDIYVST
-394 DYAENDPRTGTI
+394 DYAVDDPRTGSI
-406 VQQSQ
+406 IQQSQ
-411 PANTVPN
+411 PANTAPKVEDPI
-418 TEEPVYITLLLEKRG
+418 YLTLLLEKRG
-433 KYKADIAFMLDIPEN
+433 KYKADVAFMLDIPEN

-467 VVLYDVVRTKETMV
+467 VILYDTVRTKETMV

-500 VNGTE
+500 VNGE
-505 ALTPDGVPR
+505 EVR
-514 TQDVKFSLSE
+514 TQDVKFSE

>member
-1 VIPDII
+1 MIPDVI
-7 DGKYRVICEVGSGG
+7 DGKYRVIREVGSGG
-21 MAHVYRAINM
+21 MARVYRAINM

-61 ASLALSHENIVRAF
+61 ASLALSHENIVRAY

-81 GIPYIVLEYVEGK
+81 GVPYIVLEYVEGE
-94 TLKDLIRESPGGHL
+94 TLKDLIKKSPGGHL
-108 SVQQSIGICSQI
+108 SVQRAIGICSQI

-136 VKPQNVIVTNRGRA
+136 VKPQNVIVTSRGKA

-163 STVTFAGKNVI
+163 STVTFSGKNII
-174 GSVHYISPEQAKG
+174 GSVPYISPEQAKG
-187 LPATEESDIYSA
+187 LPTTEESDIYSV

-204 EMLTGTVPFIGDTT
+204 EMLTGTVPFVGETP
-218 VATALMHLSAKPTPP
+218 VATALLHLSAVPVPP
-233 QELNP
+233 RDL
-238 AVPSALNDI
+238 VPSIPPALNDI
-247 VLRAIDKDPDMRY
+247 VLRALEKEPNRRY
-260 SSAKLMRSD
+260 TSAKLMRSD

-289 TKTPGRRMSLSVYA
+289 SKVPERRMSLSVYA

-318 AYLGFVNHWCSPK
+318 AYLGFVNHWCSGK
-331 EEADS
+331 EATES
-336 AVVLP
+336 TVSLP
-341 ELSSQA
+341 AA
-347 TMASVTVTALPSAS
+347 TQKATVANVTVTAVPAEPASKLMPS
-361 PTGKRMPTVMGQRL
+361 VVGQRL
-375 DDALRS
+375 DDALKS
-381 LHDVGFTDIYVSM
+381 LHDTGFTSIFVSTE
-394 DYAENDPRTGTI
+394 YAENDPRTGTI
-406 VQQSQ
+406 ILQSQ

-418 TEEPVYITLLLEKRG
+418 TEEPVYLTLLLEKRG

-448 DSRVQIVY
+448 DSRIEIVY
-456 RTSSTDNIDYS
+456 RTSNTDNIDYS
-467 VVLYDVVRTKETMV
+467 VVLYETVRTKETMV

-500 VNGTE
+500 VNGE
-505 ALTPDGVPR
+505 EVR
-514 TQDVKFSLSE
+514 TSDVKFSEY